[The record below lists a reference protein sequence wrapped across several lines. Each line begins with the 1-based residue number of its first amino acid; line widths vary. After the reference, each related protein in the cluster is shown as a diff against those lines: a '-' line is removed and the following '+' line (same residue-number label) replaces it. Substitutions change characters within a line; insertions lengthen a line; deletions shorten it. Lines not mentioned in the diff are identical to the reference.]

1 MTVSP
6 LTCTALELYTVVSG
20 SNPKNLRLSLS
31 NPVIQEEHLL
41 ILLRNARITQDVVEL
56 ICERND
62 WISSYRVQSAIA
74 NCPKAPFAIAIRM
87 IQLLFWHDL
96 LKTIGNLKLNPR
108 LRRTAENYLKVRLT
122 EMSLGE
128 KMSLAR
134 TCPRPLIGHLR
145 GEKDLKIIAEL
156 LRNPQLVE
164 DDVVLMV
171 NDEMTARSVL
181 ASIGRDYKWSVRYP
195 VRLALVRNARTPLHV
210 ALSIVSK
217 LKKQDLE
224 PLIRHPHTP
233 ELIRRAA
240 SRILS
245 GEY

>member
-1 MTVSP
+1 MNVSP
-6 LTCTALELYTVVSG
+6 LTCTALELFTVVSG
-20 SNPKNLRLSLS
+20 SDPKNLRLSLS
-31 NPVIQEEHLL
+31 NSAIQEDHLL
-41 ILLRNARITQDVVEL
+41 ILLRNARVTQDVVEL

-74 NCPKAPFAIAIRM
+74 NCPKAPYTIAIRM
-87 IQLLFWHDL
+87 VQLLFWHDL
-96 LKTIGNLKLNPR
+96 LKTTGNLKLSPR
-108 LRRTAENYLKVRLT
+108 IRRAAENYLKARIS

-145 GEKDLKIIAEL
+145 GEKDLKIISEL

-171 NDEMTARSVL
+171 NDEMTAFPVL
-181 ASIGRDYKWSVRYP
+181 ASIGRDFKWSVRYP
-195 VRLALVRNARTPLHV
+195 VRLALVRNERTPLHV
-210 ALSIVSK
+210 ALSLLSK

-224 PLIRHPHTP
+224 PLTHAPHTP
-233 ELIRRAA
+233 ELIRRVAT
-240 SRILS
+240 RILS

>member
-31 NPVIQEEHLL
+31 NPVIQEDHLL

-62 WISSYRVQSAIA
+62 WLSSYRVQAAIA
-74 NCPKAPFAIAIRM
+74 NCPKAPYAIAMRM

-96 LKTIGNLKLNPR
+96 LKTISNLKLNPR
-108 LRRTAENYLKVRLT
+108 LRRAAENYLKVRMT

-145 GEKDLKIIAEL
+145 SEKDLKIIAEL

-164 DDVVLMV
+164 DDVVMMV

-181 ASIGRDYKWSVRYP
+181 ASIGRDFKWSVRYP

-224 PLIRHPHTP
+224 PLIRYPHTP
-233 ELIRRAA
+233 ELVRRAA

>member
-1 MTVSP
+1 MEVSP
-6 LTCTALELYTVVSG
+6 LTCTASELYTVVSG

-31 NPVIQEEHLL
+31 NPAIQEDHLL
-41 ILLRNARITQDVVEL
+41 ILLRNVRITH
-56 ICERND
+56 
-62 WISSYRVQSAIA
+62 WIASYRVQSAIV
-74 NCPKAPFAIAIRM
+74 NCAKTPYTIAMRL

-96 LKTIGNLKLNPR
+96 LKTASNLKLSPR
-108 LRRTAENYLKVRLT
+108 IRRAAENILKARIS

-145 GEKDLKIIAEL
+145 GENELKVISEL
-156 LRNPQLVE
+156 LRNPQLIE
-164 DDVVLMV
+164 DDVVLMI
-171 NDEMTARSVL
+171 NDERTARSVL
-181 ASIGRDYKWSVRYP
+181 VSIGRDFKWSVRYTI
-195 VRLALVRNARTPLHV
+195 RLALVRNVRTPLH
-210 ALSIVSK
+210 LSLSLVSK

-224 PLIRHPHTP
+224 PISRAPQTP

-240 SRILS
+240 ERILS

>member
-1 MTVSP
+1 MDISP
-6 LTCTALELYTVVSG
+6 LTCTALQLYSVVSG

-31 NPVIQEEHLL
+31 NPLIQEDHLL

-56 ICERND
+56 ICEHND
-62 WISSYRVQSAIA
+62 WISSYRVQSAIV
-74 NCPKAPFAIAIRM
+74 NCPKTPYTIGMRL

-96 LKTIGNLKLNPR
+96 LKTAGNVRLSPRIRRAAENNLKNR
-108 LRRTAENYLKVRLT
+108 IT

-145 GEKDLKIIAEL
+145 GEKDLRVIAEL

-164 DDVVLMV
+164 EDVVLMI
-171 NDEMTARSVL
+171 NDEMTAHSVL
-181 ASIGRDYKWSVRYP
+181 VSIGRDYKWSVRYP
-195 VRLALVRNARTPLHV
+195 VRLALVRNVRTPLYL
-210 ALSIVSK
+210 ALSLVSK

-224 PLIRHPHTP
+224 PLTRAPKTP
-233 ELIRRAA
+233 ELIKRAA
-240 SRILS
+240 ERILS